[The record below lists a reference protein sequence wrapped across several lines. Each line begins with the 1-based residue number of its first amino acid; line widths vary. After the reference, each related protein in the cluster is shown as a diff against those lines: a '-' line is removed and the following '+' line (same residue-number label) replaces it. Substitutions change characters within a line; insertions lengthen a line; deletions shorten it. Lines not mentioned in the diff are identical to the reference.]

1 MSYFMINNVAAN
13 VTKIESDRQLQRPTK
28 PILGSTGS
36 HTSFLGRGGRL
47 ITLTIRA
54 QSSNIQAFENL
65 ALLESS
71 VTVTSQSEADYNGIY
86 NITTYKPSEDKKG
99 VWHITMTLQEDYTF
113 NVVKQN
119 FINYNVT
126 PSANSTIIDVG
137 DKWDVAVNG

>member
-1 MSYFMINNVAAN
+1 M
-13 VTKIESDRQLQRPTK
+13 
-28 PILGSTGS
+28 
-36 HTSFLGRGGRL
+36 
-47 ITLTIRA
+47 
-54 QSSNIQAFENL
+54 

-86 NITTYKPSEDKKG
+86 NITSYKPSEDKRG
-99 VWHITMTLQEDYTF
+99 VWHITMTLQENYTF

-126 PSANSTIIDVG
+126 PTANSTTIDVG